1 MSDQMTDKM
10 TPRPTSALRDF
21 LEACAALG
29 EARFVLR
36 NCSAFMEMFCATD
49 RLSIDDRWL
58 TICFP
63 EAHMHVELARVTRVR
78 LRDGSEADAPARPS
92 LWFHGRCGSPFLLL
106 ILDQT
111 DGVQRAAQE
120 AAFARL
126 RERFGDELAFEP
138 ADAEAAGATLH

>member
-1 MSDQMTDKM
+1 MSEQTTDRM
-10 TPRPTSALRDF
+10 TPRPTSALHHF

-49 RLSIDDRWL
+49 RLSIGDRWL
-58 TICFP
+58 TIRFP
-63 EAHMHVELARVTRVR
+63 DAHMHVELTRITGVR
-78 LRDGSEADAPARPS
+78 LRDGNEADAPARPS
-92 LWFHGRCGSPFLLL
+92 LWFHGPCGSPFLLV

-111 DGVQRAAQE
+111 DGVHRAAQE

-138 ADAEAAGATLH
+138 TEAQAAGATLH